1 MVKRL
6 PPIDSSSYEPLREQV
21 YAVLRRAILTGH
33 LQPGD
38 AVAEGYVAEQ
48 LNVSRTP
55 VREALRMLSTEGLV
69 AIVPRRGAFVAGIK
83 SEKEI
88 DDVFQVL
95 LELEGLAAS
104 LATAGMEETTAVK
117 LNRYQDQIE
126 EDVQHGELQRCIA
139 LDSAFHRLI
148 YQASGNE
155 WLQKFLD
162 TLFEQIT
169 RFRIAL
175 FYEPGLL
182 NEIVVEHRQLLYAI
196 NAGDHTLAREVGE
209 GHIRNAWGRVLAVFR
224 KSRDEPPRG
233 SA

>member
-1 MVKRL
+1 MVRKL

-21 YAVLRRAILTGH
+21 YAVLRKAILNGY

-55 VREALRMLSTEGLV
+55 VREALRMLSAEGLV
-69 AIVPRRGAFVAGIK
+69 VIVPRRGACVAGIR

-88 DDVFQVL
+88 DEVFQVR

-104 LATAGMEETTAVK
+104 LATARMKEATAAKLKRYQEQMEEAVQ
-117 LNRYQDQIE
+117 RGDM
-126 EDVQHGELQRCIA
+126 QRCIA

-182 NEIVVEHRQLLYAI
+182 NEMVVEHRRLLDALTT
-196 NAGDHTLAREVGE
+196 GDQSLAKEVGE
-209 GHIRNAWGRVLAVFR
+209 DHIRNAWGRVLAVFR
-224 KSRDEPPRG
+224 KSQAEPSQG